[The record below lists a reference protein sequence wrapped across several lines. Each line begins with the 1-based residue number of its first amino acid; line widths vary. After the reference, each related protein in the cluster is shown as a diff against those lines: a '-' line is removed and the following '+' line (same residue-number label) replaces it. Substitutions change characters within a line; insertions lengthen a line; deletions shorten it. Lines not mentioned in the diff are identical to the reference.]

1 MKGQVEKLV
10 SDDLDKLSMFIDDVF
25 VENVEG
31 KDILNIVVDS
41 KEVIDLNRV
50 TEASRIINKK
60 LDNSNLITD
69 NIYEVDI
76 YSKEKG
82 E

>member
-1 MKGQVEKLV
+1 MKSSIEKLV
-10 SDDLDKLSMFIDDVF
+10 SEDIKALGVIIDDAF
-25 VENVEG
+25 IETVEN
-31 KDILNIVVDS
+31 KDVLNIVLDS
-41 KEVIDLNRV
+41 NEVIDLNKV

-60 LDNSNLITD
+60 LDSSNLITD

>member
-1 MKGQVEKLV
+1 MKSSIEKLV
-10 SDDLDKLSMFIDDVF
+10 KEDISSLGVFIDDVF
-25 VENVEG
+25 IEKVEN
-31 KDILNIVVDS
+31 KDVLNIVLDS

-60 LDNSNLITD
+60 LDSSNLITD

>member
-1 MKGQVEKLV
+1 MKSSIEKLV
-10 SDDLDKLSMFIDDVF
+10 KEDISSLGVFIDDVF
-25 VENVEG
+25 IEKVEN
-31 KDILNIVVDS
+31 KDVLNIVLDS

-60 LDNSNLITD
+60 LDSSNLITD

-82 E
+82 D

>member
-1 MKGQVEKLV
+1 MKNSIEKLV
-10 SDDLDKLSMFIDDVF
+10 NEDIKSLGVF
-25 VENVEG
+25 VDDAFIEKVES
-31 KDILNIVVDS
+31 KDVLNIVLDS
-41 KEVIDLNRV
+41 NEVIDLNKV

-60 LDNSNLITD
+60 LDSSNLITD